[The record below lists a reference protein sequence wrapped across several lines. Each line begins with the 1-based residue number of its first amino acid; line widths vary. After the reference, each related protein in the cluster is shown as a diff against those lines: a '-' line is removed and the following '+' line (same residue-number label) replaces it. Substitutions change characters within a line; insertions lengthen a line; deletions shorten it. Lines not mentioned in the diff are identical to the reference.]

1 MEVQEAVG
9 NGGWVD
15 SRGDFHAAGGY
26 IAKEI
31 PPFRVICEGWIGD
44 PSDEAGNV
52 EKVVDFCEIGVGESV
67 SCEATED
74 GSGCK
79 SAGGEDG
86 FGDITAGA
94 VVSKE
99 DDAFLSDEGV
109 EEDNDGMRVGTG
121 CSEVRVK
128 RKWLR

>member
-1 MEVQEAVG
+1 MKVQEAVG
-9 NGGWVD
+9 YGGWVY
-15 SRGDFHAAGGY
+15 SRGDFHAACGY

-31 PPFRVICEGWIGD
+31 PPFGVICEGWIGD
-44 PSDEAGNV
+44 PGDEAGNI
-52 EKVVDFCEIGVGESV
+52 EKVINFGEIGVGESV
-67 SCEATED
+67 SCKATED
-74 GSGCK
+74 RSGCK

-86 FGDITAGA
+86 FGHFTAGA

-99 DDAFLSDEGV
+99 DDAFLGDEGI

-128 RKWLR
+128 RKRLR

>member
-15 SRGDFHAAGGY
+15 PRGDFHAAGGD
-26 IAKEI
+26 IAKKI

-44 PSDEAGNV
+44 PRDEAGDI
-52 EKVVDFCEIGVGESV
+52 EKVVDFCEIGVGERV

-74 GSGCK
+74 GPGCK
-79 SAGGEDG
+79 SAGGKDG
-86 FGDITAGA
+86 FGDFTAGA

-99 DDAFLSDEGV
+99 DDTFLGDEGV
-109 EEDNDGMRVGTG
+109 EEDDYGMRVGTG

-128 RKWLR
+128 RKRLR